1 VRGGREAVKR
11 SGAGGGRSLFA
22 ALAALVL
29 TGACGS
35 AWAELWSKQ
44 HLPPPAPPPAA
55 PGALAAKV
63 KLDLVTDQTR
73 EALGLYPVPGEA
85 PGGRLFVVEKA
96 GPIRILKGKTLLPA
110 PFLDMTGKV
119 ALWSRPNSEQGL
131 LGLAFHP
138 RYLKNGRFFI
148 HYTDIKEGTN
158 RVMEYRVD
166 PKSPDRADPRP
177 IRQWLQV
184 EQPYV
189 NHNAGALEFGPD
201 GKLYVLLGDGG
212 SADDP
217 QGNGQ
222 NPKTILSKMVR
233 LDVDSANASPEILG
247 KGMRNP
253 WRYTFDRKTGDLY
266 IADVGQNVW
275 EWVHVIPAARLGATP
290 GSPLNLGWNI
300 TEGVDCFKKET
311 CNRQGITAPVVQYPH
326 SEGCSISGGYVY
338 RGRALPEL
346 DGVYFYSDFCTA
358 ILRSF
363 RYKAGK
369 AVDQWD
375 WKAALDPESRLAKV
389 VAFGQDND
397 GELYVITHEGPIL
410 KLVRR

>member
-1 VRGGREAVKR
+1 MQHPGLVR
-11 SGAGGGRSLFA
+11 SGRFVFP

-29 TGACGS
+29 TAACGS
-35 AWAELWSKQ
+35 ALAVVYSK
-44 HLPPPAPPPAA
+44 HNLPPAAPPPAPPKV
-55 PGALAAKV
+55 LASKF
-63 KLDLVTDQTR
+63 KLELVTDQTR
-73 EALGLYPVPGEA
+73 EALGLYPVPGEP

-110 PFLDMTGKV
+110 AFLDITGKV
-119 ALWSRPNSEQGL
+119 ALWTRPNSEQGL

-138 RYLKNGRFFI
+138 QYLTNGRLFI
-148 HYTDIKEGTN
+148 HYTDIKDGTN
-158 RVMEYRVD
+158 RVVEYRVD
-166 PKSPDRADPRP
+166 PKNPDRADPRP
-177 IRQWLQV
+177 VRQLLEV
-184 EQPYV
+184 EQPYD

-201 GKLYVLLGDGG
+201 GKLYILLGDGG
-212 SADDP
+212 SANDP
-217 QGNGQ
+217 HGNGQ
-222 NPKTILSKMVR
+222 NPRTILSKMVR
-233 LDVDSANASPEILG
+233 LDVDTANAKPEILG

-275 EWVHVIPAARLGATP
+275 EWVHVIRAANIKGP
-290 GSPLNLGWNI
+290 HNLGWNI
-300 TEGVDCFKKET
+300 TEGVGCFKQET
-311 CNRQGITAPVVQYPH
+311 CDKRGLTLPVVQYSH

-338 RGRALPEL
+338 RGKALPEL

-363 RYKAGK
+363 RYKDGK

-375 WKAALDPESRLAKV
+375 WKSALDPDSRLAKV

-397 GELYVITHEGPIL
+397 GELYVVTHEGPIL

>member
-1 VRGGREAVKR
+1 MQYLALTVL
-11 SGAGGGRSLFA
+11 SGC
-22 ALAALVL
+22 ALAAV
-29 TGACGS
+29 
-35 AWAELWSKQ
+35 WSRTN
-44 HLPPPAPPPAA
+44 LPPPAPPPR
-55 PGALAAKV
+55 PPSALAAKF

-73 EALGLYPVPGEA
+73 EALGLYPVPGEP

-96 GPIRILKGKTLLPA
+96 GPIRILKGKTLLPV
-110 PFLDMTGKV
+110 PFLDITGKV
-119 ALWSRPNSEQGL
+119 AMWSGPNSEQGL

-138 RYLKNGRFFI
+138 QYLKNGRFFI

-166 PKSPDRADPRP
+166 PRNPDRAEPRP
-177 IRQWLQV
+177 VRQLLAV
-184 EQPYV
+184 EQPYS

-222 NPKTILSKMVR
+222 NPRTILSKMVR
-233 LDVDSANASPEILG
+233 LDVDAANARPEILG

-266 IADVGQNVW
+266 IADVGQNIW
-275 EWVHVIPAARLGATP
+275 EWVHVIPAAKINIGP
-290 GSPLNLGWNI
+290 GGPHNLGWNI
-300 TEGVDCFKKET
+300 TEGMDCFKKAN
-311 CNRQGITAPVVQYPH
+311 CNKRGITAPVVQYPH

-338 RGRALPEL
+338 RGKALPEL
-346 DGVYFYSDFCTA
+346 DGAYFYSDFCTA
-358 ILRSF
+358 LLRSF
-363 RYKAGK
+363 RYKDGT

-375 WKAALDPESRLAKV
+375 WKPVLDPDSRLAKV